1 MVDNLDRKSRDS
13 QSREKTERKADW
25 KPPSALDAPEAPIG
39 YKHRWIRESVMEYDD
54 RNNVFKR
61 RREGYELVKAEEY
74 PDFDAPVIDEGKNAG
89 VIGTG
94 GLLLARVPE
103 EIAEQRDQYFRNKTQ
118 AQMDAV
124 DSDWMRENNPNMP
137 KLKPQRNSNVSFGKN
152 RNFNE

>member
-1 MVDNLDRKSRDS
+1 
-13 QSREKTERKADW
+13 
-25 KPPSALDAPEAPIG
+25 
-39 YKHRWIRESVMEYDD
+39 MEYDD
-54 RNNVFKR
+54 KNNVFKR
-61 RREGYELVKAEEY
+61 RREGYELVKAEDH

-103 EIAEQRDQYFRNKTQ
+103 EVVEQREAYFKDKTQ

-124 DSDWMRENNPNMP
+124 DRDWMRENNPVMP

-152 RNFNE
+152 RNLNEE